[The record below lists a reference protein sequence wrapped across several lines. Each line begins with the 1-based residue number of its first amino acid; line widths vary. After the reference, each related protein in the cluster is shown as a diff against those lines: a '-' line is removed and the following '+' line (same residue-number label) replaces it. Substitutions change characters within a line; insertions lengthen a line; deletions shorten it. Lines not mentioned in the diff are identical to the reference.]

1 MTKNEIGQVRDV
13 RIREA
18 LQEVAYEADRD
29 GIKLGEALARF
40 GEENGIRRVRV
51 LKTDKTAI
59 ALTHGDGRFHKT
71 YVPGDNH
78 RLEIFVAPDG
88 NWTGEAVTVF
98 DANRKDFTPAWQS
111 MTPPARIDHASAQR

>member
-1 MTKNEIGQVRDV
+1 MFAFARRFRKSPTRPTGTGSSSGKAPRPLRG
-13 RIREA
+13 RER
-18 LQEVAYEADRD
+18 QS
-29 GIKLGEALARF
+29 G
-40 GEENGIRRVRV
+40 RVRV

-111 MTPPARIDHASAQR
+111 MNAPGPH